1 MHDELAEARKLVDM
15 LRQNLPVSIS
25 VAAMG
30 VREKTPYNLLS
41 VRESL
46 AWRTEELGRAACDM
60 LERGD
65 LAAGMLLTRAV
76 TESAAFI
83 FRLKELLETR
93 SQRSALELQ
102 EIVLR
107 MIAGWKNDKEMPE
120 AISVLTLINHMEKK
134 ITGARQSYDSL
145 SEFAHPNWSGV
156 AGLFSE
162 VNHHTDVTTFGKN
175 LKRTERARQVAVT
188 LLTAS
193 LEIFCHSYNK
203 ISDEMPKYISRLTP
217 L

>member
-1 MHDELAEARKLVDM
+1 MSDGLTRARELVHL
-15 LRQNLPVSIS
+15 LRQNLPTSIS

-46 AWRTEELGRAACDM
+46 AWRTEELGRAACD
-60 LERGD
+60 LLDKGD
-65 LAAGMLLTRAV
+65 LAAVMVLTRAV
-76 TESAAFI
+76 AESAAFI

-102 EIVLR
+102 ETVLK
-107 MIAGWKNDKEMPE
+107 MIAGWKNDKAMPD
-120 AISVLTLINHMEKK
+120 AINIATLIKHMEKK
-134 ITGARQSYDSL
+134 IPGAQESYNRL
-145 SEFAHPNWSGV
+145 SEFAHLNWSGV
-156 AGLFSE
+156 SGLFSDIDRE
-162 VNHHTDVTTFGKN
+162 KYLTNFGKN
-175 LKRTERARQVAVT
+175 ARMAAIARQVSGN

-193 LEIFCHSYNK
+193 LEIFCYSYNK
-203 ISDEMPKYISRLTP
+203 ISEEMPKYLSELTP